1 MNEKEAK
8 MNEKEAKMNEN
19 EDTMNA
25 KLMVS
30 GPFKLILK

>member
-8 MNEKEAKMNEN
+8 MNEKEA
-19 EDTMNA
+19 TMNA